1 MSDLD
6 DVWRRARLAEHH
18 RRRAEIRRQLDDAW
32 HGFVHA
38 YYEAPRLRRS
48 GSTGRIVGGY
58 TFRPVFDAMAAIR
71 DRAGLE
77 PWPYDP
83 VRLVPGGCEGC
94 DR

>member
-1 MSDLD
+1 VDDLD
-6 DVWRRARLAEHH
+6 LRAMAQAVALGLVAR
-18 RRRAEIRRQLDDAW
+18 LDDAW

-38 YYEAPRLRRS
+38 YYEAPRVRRP

-77 PWPYDP
+77 PWPLDL

>member
-1 MSDLD
+1 VGDLAAD
-6 DVWRRARLAEHH
+6 LRAMAARRRRHQQRRAGA
-18 RRRAEIRRQLDDAW
+18 LDAAW
-32 HGFVHA
+32 HGFQHA
-38 YYEAPRLRRS
+38 YYDAPRVRRP